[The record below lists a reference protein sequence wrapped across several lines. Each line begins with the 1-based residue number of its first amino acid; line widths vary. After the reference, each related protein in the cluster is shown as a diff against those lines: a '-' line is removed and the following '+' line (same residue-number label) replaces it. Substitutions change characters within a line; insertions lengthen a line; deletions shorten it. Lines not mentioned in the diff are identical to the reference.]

1 MQGFPKTGCSL
12 RKSNNFTG
20 INLKTVM
27 AKLPILMYHHVTTE
41 KGKGLTISIENLEK
55 QFKHLAENG
64 YKTYHFKELSKL
76 KTLPNAKNII
86 ITFDD
91 GYVSQMELALPLLK
105 KYKLKA
111 TFFVPLDFLG
121 KTDSWN
127 TSSLQ
132 IMTLEQLKSLDPKIV
147 ELGFHSFYH
156 KKYTELS
163 NAEIEAD
170 TRRCMEFVSEN
181 ELNFSPVLAY
191 PYGKFPKDKKVNEI
205 FRKILY
211 KNGIEYGLRIG
222 NRINTYPF
230 KKPYEIQRI
239 DVKGEFSMLKFR
251 QKIRFGKLF

>member
-1 MQGFPKTGCSL
+1 
-12 RKSNNFTG
+12 
-20 INLKTVM
+20 M

-205 FRKILY
+205 FRKILS

>member
-1 MQGFPKTGCSL
+1 
-12 RKSNNFTG
+12 
-20 INLKTVM
+20 M
-27 AKLPILMYHHVTTE
+27 AKLPILMYHNVTAE
-41 KGKGLTISIENLEK
+41 KGEGLTISVEKLEK

-64 YKTYHFKELSKL
+64 YKTYHFRELDKL
-76 KTLPNAKNII
+76 KTLPKGKNIV

-91 GYVSQMELALPLLK
+91 GYVSQMELALPLMK

-132 IMTLEQLKSLDPKIV
+132 IMTLEQLKNLDPKIV

-181 ELNFSPVLAY
+181 ELNFSTVLAY

-205 FRKILY
+205 FKKILS

>member
-1 MQGFPKTGCSL
+1 MVCSL

-20 INLKTVM
+20 IKFKTVM
-27 AKLPILMYHHVTTE
+27 AKLPILMYHHVQPLE
-41 KGKGLTISIENLEK
+41 GGGLSISVKNLEK
-55 QFKHLAENG
+55 QFKHLAESG
-64 YKTYHFKELSKL
+64 YKSFHLEELLRLKDLPKE
-76 KTLPNAKNII
+76 KNIV

-91 GYVSQMELALPLLK
+91 GYVSQMEHALPLLK

-127 TSSLQ
+127 TSSLK
-132 IMTLEQLKSLDPKIV
+132 IMTVEHLKSLDPGII

-170 TRRCMEFVSEN
+170 TRRCLEFVSEN
-181 ELNFSPVLAY
+181 ELNFSSLLAY
-191 PYGKFPKDKKVNEI
+191 PYGKFPREKVHNEI
-205 FRKILY
+205 FKKSLSE
-211 KNGIEYGLRIG
+211 NGIEYGLRIG
-222 NRINTYPF
+222 NRINDFPF
-230 KKPYEIQRI
+230 KKPYEIERI
-239 DVKGEFSMLKFR
+239 DVKGEWSLLKFR

>member
-1 MQGFPKTGCSL
+1 MT
-12 RKSNNFTG
+12 
-20 INLKTVM
+20 
-27 AKLPILMYHHVTTE
+27 KLPILMYHHVTVE
-41 KGKGLTISIENLEK
+41 AGKDLTISVEKLEK

-64 YKTYHFKELSKL
+64 YKTYHLKELLQMKQ
-76 KTLPNAKNII
+76 LPKGKNIV

-91 GYVSQMELALPLLK
+91 GYVSQKELALPLLK

-127 TSSLQ
+127 TSSLK

-147 ELGFHSFYH
+147 ELGFHSYYH

-170 TRRCMEFVSEN
+170 TRRCVEFVSEN
-181 ELNFSPVLAY
+181 NLNFSPVLAY
-191 PYGKFPKDKKVNEI
+191 PYGKFPKEKTRNKIFKKLLSN
-205 FRKILY
+205 
-211 KNGIEYGLRIG
+211 NGIQYGLRIG
-222 NRINTYPF
+222 NRINRFPF
-230 KKPYEIQRI
+230 KKPFEIERI
-239 DVKGEFSMLKFR
+239 DVKGEFSLLKFR

>member
-1 MQGFPKTGCSL
+1 M

-27 AKLPILMYHHVTTE
+27 AKLPILMYHHITTE
-41 KGKGLTISIENLEK
+41 KGKGLTISVENLEK

-64 YKTYHFKELSKL
+64 YKTFHLKEVFEMKELPKG
-76 KTLPNAKNII
+76 KNIV

-91 GYVSQMELALPLLK
+91 GYVSQKDLALPLLK

-127 TSSLQ
+127 TSSLE
-132 IMTLEQLKSLDPKIV
+132 IMTLEQLKSLDSKIV

-156 KKYTELS
+156 EKYTELS

-170 TRRCMEFVSEN
+170 TRRCVEFVFEN
-181 ELNFSPVLAY
+181 KLNFSAALAY
-191 PYGKFPKDKKVNEI
+191 PYGKFPKEKAELEI
-205 FRKILY
+205 FKRILQQ
-211 KNGIEYGLRIG
+211 NGIHFGLRIG
-222 NRINTYPF
+222 NRINSFPF
-230 KKPYEIQRI
+230 KKPFEIERI
-239 DVKGEFSMLKFR
+239 DVKGEFSLLKFR

>member
-1 MQGFPKTGCSL
+1 
-12 RKSNNFTG
+12 
-20 INLKTVM
+20 M

-91 GYVSQMELALPLLK
+91 GYVSQMELALPLMK

-132 IMTLEQLKSLDPKIV
+132 IMTLKQLKSLDPKIV

-170 TRRCMEFVSEN
+170 TRRCLEFVSEN

-191 PYGKFPKDKKVNEI
+191 PYGKFPKEKKRNEI
-205 FRKILY
+205 FKKILSQ
-211 KNGIEYGLRIG
+211 NGIEYGLRIG
-222 NRINTYPF
+222 NRINTFPF

-251 QKIRFGKLF
+251 QKIRFGKFF

>member
-1 MQGFPKTGCSL
+1 
-12 RKSNNFTG
+12 
-20 INLKTVM
+20 M

-41 KGKGLTISIENLEK
+41 KGKGLTISIENLEQ

-205 FRKILY
+205 FKKILS

-230 KKPYEIQRI
+230 NKPYEIQRI